1 MALDAA
7 EFDWAVPADHPAFA
21 GHFPA
26 RPIVPGVVL
35 LDQALVFAAQMRGR
49 PDLDGWQVAQAKFF
63 VPVGP
68 SQALRFALQT
78 TPRGAIAFRVSCE
91 GQEVAAGS
99 LVPPAP

>member
-1 MALDAA
+1 MDTA
-7 EFDWAVPADHPAFA
+7 ESTWAVPADHPAFA

-35 LDQALVFAAQMRGR
+35 LDHALLLAAQMRGAA
-49 PDLDGWQVAQAKFF
+49 PGGGWQIAQAKFF

-68 SQALRFALQT
+68 SQVLRFALQT
-78 TPRGAIAFRVSCE
+78 TPRGTIAFSVSCE
-91 GQEVAAGS
+91 GREVAAGS

>member
-1 MALDAA
+1 MDTA
-7 EFDWAVPADHPAFA
+7 EFTWAVPADHPAFA

-35 LDQALVFAAQMRGR
+35 LDQALLLAMQMHG
-49 PDLDGWQVAQAKFF
+49 PSPAGGWQVAQAKFF

-68 SQALRFALQT
+68 LQVLHFALQT

-91 GQEVAAGS
+91 GREVATGS

>member
-1 MALDAA
+1 MDTA
-7 EFDWAVPADHPAFA
+7 EFTWGLPADHPAFA

-35 LDQALVFAAQMRGR
+35 LDQALQLAMQMHG
-49 PDLDGWQVAQAKFF
+49 PAPAGGWQVAQAKFF

-68 SQALRFALQT
+68 SQVLHFALHT

-91 GQEVAAGS
+91 GREVAAGS
-99 LVPPAP
+99 LVPLAS

>member
-1 MALDAA
+1 MDTA
-7 EFDWAVPADHPAFA
+7 EFTWAVPADHPAFA

-35 LDQALVFAAQMRGR
+35 LDQALLLAMQMRGAA
-49 PDLDGWQVAQAKFF
+49 PTSGWQVAQAKFF

-68 SQALRFALQT
+68 SQVLLFALQT

-91 GQEVAAGS
+91 GREVATGS
-99 LVPPAP
+99 LVPPPP